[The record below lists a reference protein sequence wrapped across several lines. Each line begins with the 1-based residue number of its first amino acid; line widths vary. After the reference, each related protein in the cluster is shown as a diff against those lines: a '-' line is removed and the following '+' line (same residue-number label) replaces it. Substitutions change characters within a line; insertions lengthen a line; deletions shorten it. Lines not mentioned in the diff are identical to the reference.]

1 MILLWLCIGVL
12 TAEVLFLLIRIFLM
26 RKSIGEISEELK
38 EKIET
43 DTNTRIHLSSG
54 DRRLK
59 ELAADLNGQ
68 LKILRA
74 ERLRYQQ
81 GDRELKEAVT
91 NISHDLRTPLTAICG
106 YLELLEKENKSP
118 EAERYLAIISE
129 RVSTLRNLTEELLK
143 YSLVLSKSEDMPRED
158 TVINHVL
165 EESISAF
172 YASLKEK
179 GIHPRIQICEKKIH
193 RNLNK
198 NALLRIFSNVLSNAV
213 KYSDGDLSITLSE
226 QGGIRFQNHSAK
238 LDEIRTGR
246 LFDRFY
252 TVETADGQSTGLGLS
267 IAKTLTERM
276 DGCISAEYH
285 GGIVTIEIIFREP

>member
-12 TAEVLFLLIRIFLM
+12 TAAVLFLLIRIFLM
-26 RKSIGEISEELK
+26 RKSIGEISEELRK
-38 EKIET
+38 KIET

-54 DRRLK
+54 DRRLRK
-59 ELAADLNGQ
+59 LAADLNGQ

-81 GDRELKEAVT
+81 GDRELKE
-91 NISHDLRTPLTAICG
+91 
-106 YLELLEKENKSP
+106 
-118 EAERYLAIISE
+118 
-129 RVSTLRNLTEELLK
+129 
-143 YSLVLSKSEDMPRED
+143 
-158 TVINHVL
+158 
-165 EESISAF
+165 
-172 YASLKEK
+172 K
-179 GIHPRIQICEKKIH
+179 GIHPRIHICEKKIH
-193 RNLNK
+193 RDLNK

-213 KYSDGDLSITLSE
+213 KYSDGDLTISLSE
-226 QGGIRFQNHSAK
+226 QGEIRFQNHSAG

-252 TVETADGQSTGLGLS
+252 TVETADGESAGLGLS

-276 DGCISAEYH
+276 DGRILAEYH